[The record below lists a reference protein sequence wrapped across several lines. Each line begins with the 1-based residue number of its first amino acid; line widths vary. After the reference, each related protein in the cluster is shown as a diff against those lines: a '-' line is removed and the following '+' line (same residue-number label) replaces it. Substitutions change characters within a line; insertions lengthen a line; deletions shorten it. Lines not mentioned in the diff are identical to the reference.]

1 MMQFI
6 DYPNELLD
14 LLNNYPLASEKIE
27 VRKEMLSG

>member
-6 DYPNELLD
+6 DYPNELHD
-14 LLNNYPLASEKIE
+14 LLNNYPLAGEKIE